1 MKLSKTAIIG
11 CSAITLS
18 TFISSVPVPALAQ
31 NLVQNGG
38 FVPTTTQIPYEDN
51 ESAYLGTDSSFLGS
65 NGSSSTDPF
74 TVPDWS
80 FNDGYTF
87 VVPDGTAVYTNL
99 KAASGGSL
107 VLYGNN
113 QTESVNDPT
122 GSGWFIAADGAFN
135 VAAIQQTLTGLTVGE
150 QYTVTFYQAAG
161 QQTGFSG
168 STSDQFQVSFGS
180 ESQES
185 TLISINGTATEVT
198 PWEEQSMTFTAD
210 STSDVLSFLP
220 QGNPGEPEPP
230 FALLADVSVTAVPEP
245 LSGFGL
251 GAIIALGLGVCLKKS
266 KLANKK

>member
-18 TFISSVPVPALAQ
+18 TFVSSVPVPALAQ

-38 FVPTTTQIPYEDN
+38 FVPTTTQIPYEDH
-51 ESAYLGTDSSFLGS
+51 ESAYVGTDSSFLGA
-65 NGSSSTDPF
+65 NGSSSNNPF

-87 VVPDGTAVYTNL
+87 VVPDGTAVSTNL

-107 VLYGNN
+107 ALYPGNGN
-113 QTESVNDPT
+113 QTVNDPT
-122 GSGWFIAADGAFN
+122 DSGWFIAADGAFS
-135 VAAIQQTLTGLTVGE
+135 VGAIQQTLTGLTVGE

-161 QQTGFSG
+161 QQTGFYG
-168 STSDQFQVSFGS
+168 STTDQFQVSFGS

-185 TLISINGTATEVT
+185 ALISINGTATEVT
-198 PWEEQSMTFTAD
+198 PWEGQSMTFTAD
-210 STSDVLSFLP
+210 NTSDVLSFLP
-220 QGNPGEPEPP
+220 QGTPTGVPP

>member
-1 MKLSKTAIIG
+1 MKLTKTAIIG

-18 TFISSVPVPALAQ
+18 TFVSSVPVPALAQ

-38 FVPTTTQIPYEDN
+38 FVPTGIPLSEH
-51 ESAYLGTDSSFLGS
+51 ESAYLGTDPSFLGS
-65 NGSSSTDPF
+65 NGPSSNGPF

-87 VVPDGTAVYTNL
+87 VVPDGTAVSTNL

-107 VLYGNN
+107 ALYPGNGN
-113 QTESVNDPT
+113 QTVNDPT
-122 GSGWFIAADGAFN
+122 GSGWFIAADGAFK

-161 QQTGFSG
+161 QQTGFTG
-168 STSDQFQVSFGS
+168 STSDQFLVSFGS

-198 PWEEQSMTFTAD
+198 PWEGQSMTFTAD